1 MTLVSLAP
9 LCLTHGKH
17 LGSYETSCS
26 LLEILTLNLSLHPK
40 NAELTHLQAVAGIG
54 GERSGRRPAGGD
66 RGHSEEG
73 ATRSV

>member
-1 MTLVSLAP
+1 MLIMEPCCSKQVP
-9 LCLTHGKH
+9 LPERRPG
-17 LGSYETSCS
+17 
-26 LLEILTLNLSLHPK
+26 
-40 NAELTHLQAVAGIG
+40 AELTHLQAVAGIG